1 MLVRVGGDHSRGGG
15 DGWAS
20 HPWRQAEAPA
30 CHCTGGGTKA
40 LARAHAMAH
49 LWDMEKRWLIAV
61 MLMALAVPLHGA
73 GPGIVTIATASAS
86 ASVDSG
92 EVITSGGLVT
102 VQLCGGTGGDVF
114 SGSFI
119 VKQGSA
125 SGYLAQ
131 TYSSGTITSMSACGA
146 EGYVQLPTESQYTQV
161 VITRTGGKQSSF
173 IYWTPRATQ

>member
-1 MLVRVGGDHSRGGG
+1 MAKIRALLHGSLRGLL
-15 DGWAS
+15 
-20 HPWRQAEAPA
+20 PVAPL
-30 CHCTGGGTKA
+30 A
-40 LARAHAMAH
+40 LFAI
-49 LWDMEKRWLIAV
+49 LSL
-61 MLMALAVPLHGA
+61 PLHA

-114 SGSFI
+114 SGSFV

-125 SGYLAQ
+125 TGYLTQ

-146 EGYVQLPTESQYTQV
+146 EGYVQLPTEAQYTQV
-161 VITRTGGKQSSF
+161 VITRTGGKQSSWL
-173 IYWTPRATQ
+173 YWTPRATQ